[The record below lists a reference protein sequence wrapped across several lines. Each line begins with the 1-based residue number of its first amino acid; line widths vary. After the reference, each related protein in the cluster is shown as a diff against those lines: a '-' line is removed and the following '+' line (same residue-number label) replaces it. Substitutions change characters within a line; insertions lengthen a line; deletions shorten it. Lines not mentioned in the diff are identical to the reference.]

1 MISILSCSYLISI
14 KDFIISILSCFFFF
28 LFFYFIFFYHVL
40 ICIHCLSFNS
50 SSVFNTSIFN
60 VSIFL
65 VLHEKKYVCIC
76 FTDIKCYF

>member
-1 MISILSCSYLISI
+1 M
-14 KDFIISILSCFFFF
+14 FFFIF
-28 LFFYFIFFYHVL
+28 LFYFFYHVL

-65 VLHEKKYVCIC
+65 VLHEKSMFAFVLQTSNVTFEELISEVLLW
-76 FTDIKCYF
+76 IK